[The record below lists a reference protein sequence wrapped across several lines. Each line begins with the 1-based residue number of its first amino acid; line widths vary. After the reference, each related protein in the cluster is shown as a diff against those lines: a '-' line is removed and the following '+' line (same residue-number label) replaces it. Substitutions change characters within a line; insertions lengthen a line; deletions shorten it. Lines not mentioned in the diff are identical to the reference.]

1 MVAGTAPP
9 GEECITNGSVAIA
22 SVGFQGTLGTARLV
36 SDQRGT
42 GSFDDRPMVAA
53 GQHGMVWVAWSQG
66 PDADACQDVGTGDRI
81 EVAVSHDAGR
91 TFSDPVAMPADG
103 GHSAFGVRLV
113 PLPGGQVAVSW
124 TETTAAGDQ
133 AVLVSVLG
141 AGGRPRQPEPALTGD
156 GPPLALPGASFYDFP
171 AGDIAALPDGKL
183 VVAAP
188 FWASGRSVIKLA
200 AGTPGGRWQETS
212 LSPPAGADLLLP
224 ALGLLSPGDVRLL
237 CAVHTRLG
245 DRLGY
250 DWAGITVTGQGPSVS
265 SGGLT
270 ALTPAPPGPGFFEI
284 GEELAL
290 APTQDGLLTAV
301 VVAGQHGA
309 ALETAAFS
317 APPAATAP
325 PHNTG
330 TPASRTPVARN
341 AGDIRTRRA
350 RCQHGKGREHLAARI
365 RHHGRVADGGSAVL
379 CRGSRRPAPPAPP
392 PKDRTARPAPPA
404 RPQKTVKRHV
414 RGTAPTA
421 LTAAERRRGS
431 QVKHAIV
438 RADVLD
444 CPERMRL
451 TPAPS
456 TEAPGRGDDDPGGLA
471 PAPRR
476 PMASDQQACYDEGAG
491 DQAGDPGDVPDP
503 RERAGGR
510 RAGAQC
516 RRQPRHAHDD
526 HPEGERAVAQPGGS
540 GKRRHG
546 RGEPGR
552 RAPARRGPL
561 PVRPGRRRRH
571 QPVTAAPLKY
581 ASWSPPTTAATTG
594 TATASAGLPGPIS
607 APASSALS
615 ADGKMEAAPT
625 TGITRAP

>member
-1 MVAGTAPP
+1 MPRRAASVLAAAASLAASAGAIASPPAISAQAGSLAVPGVEKVATGPARSLGEPAAAQDAAATAVTATSFGAAGAQAAVWTKRAGTGTWRRAGSILPAGFGSSYDPAAAAAPHGPLLVVAGTAPP

-188 FWASGRSVIKLA
+188 FWASGRSVIKVA

-330 TPASRTPVARN
+330 TPASRTRPRQEHRGHPDAPRQVPARQ
-341 AGDIRTRRA
+341 GPRTPRRA
-350 RCQHGKGREHLAARI
+350 
-365 RHHGRVADGGSAVL
+365 D
-379 CRGSRRPAPPAPP
+379 
-392 PKDRTARPAPPA
+392 
-404 RPQKTVKRHV
+404 
-414 RGTAPTA
+414 
-421 LTAAERRRGS
+421 
-431 QVKHAIV
+431 
-438 RADVLD
+438 
-444 CPERMRL
+444 
-451 TPAPS
+451 
-456 TEAPGRGDDDPGGLA
+456 
-471 PAPRR
+471 
-476 PMASDQQACYDEGAG
+476 
-491 DQAGDPGDVPDP
+491 
-503 RERAGGR
+503 
-510 RAGAQC
+510 
-516 RRQPRHAHDD
+516 
-526 HPEGERAVAQPGGS
+526 
-540 GKRRHG
+540 
-546 RGEPGR
+546 
-552 RAPARRGPL
+552 
-561 PVRPGRRRRH
+561 
-571 QPVTAAPLKY
+571 
-581 ASWSPPTTAATTG
+581 SPPRPRG
-594 TATASAGLPGPIS
+594 
-607 APASSALS
+607 
-615 ADGKMEAAPT
+615 
-625 TGITRAP
+625 